1 MALVRGDNHAVV
13 AAGSALD
20 NGYIDDIVMVSS
32 AGEFADLAGLVCAHR
47 LDFAAGQHAGKAGLA
62 RAASPGFGQDGGRNH
77 RYHLFRDETHVQR
90 PHAAVVSFASD
101 EGAGIVSDPGHLS
114 GPFR

>member
-1 MALVRGDNHAVV
+1 
-13 AAGSALD
+13 
-20 NGYIDDIVMVSS
+20 
-32 AGEFADLAGLVCAHR
+32 
-47 LDFAAGQHAGKAGLA
+47 
-62 RAASPGFGQDGGRNH
+62 
-77 RYHLFRDETHVQR
+77 VQR